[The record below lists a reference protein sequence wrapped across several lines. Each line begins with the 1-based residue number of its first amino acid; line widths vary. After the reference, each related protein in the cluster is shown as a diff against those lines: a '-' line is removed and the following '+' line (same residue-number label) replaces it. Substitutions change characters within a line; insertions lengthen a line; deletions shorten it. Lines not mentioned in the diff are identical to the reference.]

1 VHSAALA
8 GQNGILIFMDDI
20 GRHNALDKVI
30 GEAMMRKIDF
40 GEAMVLTTGRISS
53 EIVAKVMRCGIPV
66 VVSRGVPT
74 NQAIK
79 MAKEIR
85 MTLAGYARGH
95 RMNIYTIEE
104 RIK

>member
-1 VHSAALA
+1 
-8 GQNGILIFMDDI
+8 
-20 GRHNALDKVI
+20 
-30 GEAMMRKIDF
+30 
-40 GEAMVLTTGRISS
+40 
-53 EIVAKVMRCGIPV
+53 MRCGIPV

-79 MAKEIR
+79 MAREIR

-95 RMNIYTIEE
+95 RMNVYTIEE

>member
-1 VHSAALA
+1 
-8 GQNGILIFMDDI
+8 
-20 GRHNALDKVI
+20 
-30 GEAMMRKIDF
+30 
-40 GEAMVLTTGRISS
+40 
-53 EIVAKVMRCGIPV
+53 
-66 VVSRGVPT
+66 
-74 NQAIK
+74 